1 MNKDPKFK
9 KNIAILLSGGFS
21 SRFNSSTL
29 KQLYN
34 YNSIPLFLHSLK
46 ILSRTLDIV
55 VVIVNSLCFNDIK
68 YSIEKDCTLNKCQ
81 IYLSTNDE
89 NCRMESI
96 YNGLCFIQNNL
107 EDENISNL
115 IIHDAAR
122 PFIKE
127 KHITDLL
134 NLISEENLYAQYFL
148 KLVNGLLKKNESA
161 YYEEVNREE
170 FIEICTPVCINFK
183 LFKFIFLNY
192 MKKEMRISWE
202 FIPVLDLLKIKYELV
217 CGDDEYKYLRKVT
230 KLTDLEY
237 VI

>member
-1 MNKDPKFK
+1 MNRDPKLK

-46 ILSRTLDIV
+46 ILSQTLDIV
-55 VVIVNSLCFNDIK
+55 VIIVNSLCFDDIK
-68 YSIEKDCTLNKCQ
+68 YLIEKDHTLNNCQ

-107 EDENISNL
+107 QKENISNL

-127 KHITDLL
+127 KHITNLLDL
-134 NLISEENLYAQYFL
+134 ITKENFYAQYYL
-148 KLVNGLLKKNESA
+148 KIVNGLLKKNKSG
-161 YYEEVNREE
+161 YKEVNREE

-202 FIPVLDLLKIKYELV
+202 FIPVLDLMKMKYELV
-217 CGDDEYKYLRKVT
+217 CGDDEYKYLRKIT
-230 KLTDLEY
+230 KLTDLED
-237 VI
+237 II

>member
-1 MNKDPKFK
+1 MNRDPKLK

-46 ILSRTLDIV
+46 ILSQTLDIV
-55 VVIVNSLCFNDIK
+55 VIIVNSLCYNDIK
-68 YSIEKDCTLNKCQ
+68 YIIEKDDIRKSE

-96 YNGLCFIQNNL
+96 YNGLCFIKNNL
-107 EDENISNL
+107 QEENISNL
-115 IIHDAAR
+115 IIHDVAR

-134 NLISEENLYAQYFL
+134 NLISEENLYAQYYL
-148 KLVNGLLKKNESA
+148 KLVNGLLKKNESG
-161 YYEEVNREE
+161 YREVDRDE

-202 FIPVLDLLKIKYELV
+202 FIPVLDLLKMKYELV
-217 CGDDEYKYLRKVT
+217 CGDDEYKYLRKIT
-230 KLTDLEY
+230 KLTDLED
-237 VI
+237 II